1 MGGGILRMEED
12 YRTALMNSPPPPHVL
27 FFPLPFQGPVNCM
40 LKLAEIFCLNGF
52 RVTFLNTEYV
62 HRRLVSY
69 SDLGRRFERYPN
81 LRFAT
86 VADGLPEDNPRTGD
100 QLLVLL
106 NSMEAVSKPVFKEIV
121 NSGSRDDEFPLTCII
136 VDGAF
141 FYAADIA
148 QEIGIPLLFFDT
160 ISPCSLWT
168 LLSLPNM
175 IKAGDFPFPGILSLF
190 YFIYFIWKSS
200 SLFFPPLS
208 QPKNNGYCCADDNL
222 DASVKSVP
230 GMEGVLRRRDLP
242 SFYRAKHIDDPIIQA
257 VLKEGPE
264 IIRARG
270 LIFNTFE
277 NLEGPI
283 LSQMATLGPEVYAIG
298 PVHTQLKI
306 RLQAADQQQPEI
318 LSNSIWKENRS
329 CISWL
334 DLQPPRSVLYFSIG
348 SMAVMT
354 REQLIEIWYGLVGSG
369 VRFLWVRRAGSV
381 TKLYEEDSEIPAEL
395 SEGTMER
402 GCIVSWAPQEEVLGH
417 PAVGGFLTHSGWN
430 STLESIVE
438 GVPMICWPYYADQ
451 QVNSRY
457 IGKVWK
463 LGLDMKDTCD
473 RAIVEMMVRD
483 LMVLRNKEFLKRAE
497 EMAVLAELSV
507 CKGGSS
513 YNNMNRLIQDIKFM
527 SLEPRKKGAVQPFI

>member
-1 MGGGILRMEED
+1 MEED
-12 YRTALMNSPPPPHVL
+12 YRKVLVNSPPTPPPHVL

-52 RVTFLNTEYV
+52 HVTFLNTEYV

-69 SDLGRRFERYPN
+69 TDVERRFQRYPT

-86 VADGLPEDNPRTGD
+86 VSDGLSEDNPRTGD

-106 NSMEAVSKPVFKEIV
+106 NSMETVSKPVFKEIV
-121 NSGSRDDEFPLTCII
+121 NSGSRDDESPLTCII

-141 FYAADIA
+141 FYAVDIA
-148 QEIGIPLLFFDT
+148 EEIGIPLLFFDT

-168 LLSLPNM
+168 LLSLPKM
-175 IKAGDFPFPGILSLF
+175 IEAGEFPF
-190 YFIYFIWKSS
+190 
-200 SLFFPPLS
+200 
-208 QPKNNGYCCADDNL
+208 QDDDL
-222 DASVKSVP
+222 DGRVKSVP
-230 GMEGVLRRRDLP
+230 GMEGFLRRRDLP
-242 SFYRAKHIDDPIIQA
+242 SFYRAKHLDDPIIQA
-257 VLKEGPE
+257 VLKEGPQ

-283 LSQMATLGPEVYAIG
+283 LSQMATLGPELYAIG
-298 PVHTQLKI
+298 PVHMQLKT
-306 RLQAADQQQPEI
+306 RLAETAAQQPEI
-318 LSNSIWKENRS
+318 LSNSIWKENRI

-381 TKLYEEDSEIPAEL
+381 TKLYEDSEIPEEL
-395 SEGTMER
+395 SEGTRER
-402 GCIVSWAPQEEVLGH
+402 GCIVSWAPQEEVLAH

-473 RAIVEMMVRD
+473 RAMVEMMVKD
-483 LMVLRNKEFLKRAE
+483 LMLLRNKEFLQRAK
-497 EMAVLAELSV
+497 EMGVLAELSV
-507 CKGGSS
+507 RKGGSS
-513 YNNMNRLIQDIKFM
+513 YQNMNRLIEDIKLM
-527 SLEPRKKGAVQPFI
+527 SMETRGNAAAQPFNVPS